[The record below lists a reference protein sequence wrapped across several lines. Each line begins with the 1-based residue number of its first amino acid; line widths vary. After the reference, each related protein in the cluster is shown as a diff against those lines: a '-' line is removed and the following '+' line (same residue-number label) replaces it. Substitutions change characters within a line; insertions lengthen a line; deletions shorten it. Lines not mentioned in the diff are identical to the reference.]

1 MNISQIVRQAEKF
14 AVDNSPL
21 ILTAIGVTGV
31 VTTALLTGKAC
42 IKATRLVDFDDAERE
57 RNDEGS
63 LPFSGK
69 VKLVWPHF
77 IPPLATAALTVSA
90 IVMSNRIGTRRAAA
104 MAAAYSISEKAF
116 DEYREKVVEKLG
128 KGKERAARDEL
139 AQERMDRNPIS
150 KNAVL
155 ITGTGLV
162 PCYDVYSGRYFES
175 DMESLKK
182 AMNDINYRVNN
193 HDGASVNEFYDKIGL
208 PHIEVG
214 EEMGWNSDELL
225 DIHFATTM
233 TDDQRPAIS
242 LEFRAK
248 PVRDYFRTH

>member
-1 MNISQIVRQAEKF
+1 MNISQIVRQVEKF

-77 IPPLATAALTVSA
+77 IPPLATAALTVTA
-90 IVMSNRIGTRRAAA
+90 IIMSNRIGTRRAAA

-116 DEYREKVVEKLG
+116 EEYREKVVEKLG

-139 AQERMDRNPIS
+139 TQERMDRNPIS
-150 KNAVL
+150 QNQVL
-155 ITGTGLV
+155 ITGNGPV
-162 PCYDVYSGRYFES
+162 PCYDVYSGRYFLS
-175 DMESLKK
+175 DMESMKK
-182 AMNDINYRVNN
+182 AVNDINYRVIN
-193 HDGASVNEFYDKIGL
+193 HNGASVNEFYDKLGI

-214 EEMGWNSDELL
+214 EEMGWTTDELL
-225 DIHFATTM
+225 EPYFTTTM
-233 TDDQRPAIS
+233 TDDERPALS
-242 LEFRAK
+242 LEFRSK
-248 PVRDYFRTH
+248 PVRHYFRTH